1 MQNISEFI
9 AIRPKVY
16 GCRYEEHDTIKEE
29 ENVKVQL
36 NTQLNKL
43 IILKL

>member
-16 GCRYEEHDTIKEE
+16 GCRYEEHDTIKD
-29 ENVKVQL
+29 K
-36 NTQLNKL
+36 KM
-43 IILKL
+43 